1 MPCMCEC
8 SELVEHFQYSIEM
21 ESDRKSLCFADKI
34 RIDLFLQIKFNPY
47 NFDSLV
53 I

>member
-1 MPCMCEC
+1 MSCMCFV
-8 SELVEHFQYSIEM
+8 LVEHFQYSIEM
-21 ESDRKSLCFADKI
+21 ESVRHSLFADKI
-34 RIDLFLQIKFNPY
+34 NIDLFLQIKFNSY